1 MSEGGSGLVTLLFT
15 DLVGSTELLARA
27 GDEEAQRIFTS
38 HHRILTDAVTLHGGD
53 EVKWLGDG
61 LMVAFTSAA
70 DALSCAIAM
79 QQAARHPVGGVEL
92 SIRVGITVGEALRDA
107 TDYFG
112 TAVVKA
118 KRLCDRAEAGQ
129 ILCSELVTG
138 LLEGRPGFVFAPMG
152 ELALKGLPAPVPVY
166 EVRYEAG
173 VEASDPLSAPRNAL
187 QRQEWE
193 AALDAAKAV
202 STETPA
208 LDADRSDIEADAAW
222 WLGRL
227 DDCIAAR
234 ERAYRIYDE
243 LGNHRRAG
251 QCAVWLYEHHAFKAN
266 PAMAGAWLRRA
277 RRALADD
284 PHCAEHGALLLREAE
299 AAHGGGDLDRAH
311 ALASPV
317 IALGRSLRSAE
328 LEAEA
333 LQTVGRILI
342 DRGQIA
348 EGLGHLDE
356 AMLFAVEGRLLP
368 YSTGKVY
375 CSLIGA
381 CEELGDFDRAA
392 EWTEAT
398 ITWAQQHPFA
408 IFPGICRIH
417 RAVVLKR
424 RGALAEAVGE
434 AERACEELRDRHCA
448 NCAAA
453 YAEVGDIRRR
463 LGQLDRAEEAF
474 AEAQRLCGQPCGG
487 LALLRLAQGRTEVAL
502 AIITGCLRN
511 TRNPLA
517 RSALLPTLVHIA
529 IAAGDL
535 PGAADALRELEAV
548 TAEFQTRT
556 LRATTL
562 SARARLQL
570 ARGDAGD
577 ACETLR
583 EALDDWLALRVPYE
597 IATAHTLLGQAL
609 RQSGDDAGAAESFAA
624 ATELFEEIGA
634 QLDARRLDEAKP
646 VLPAGLTIREVEVLR
661 LVAAGMTNNEIAAAL
676 YLSVKTVSRHLSN
689 IFTKIDVT
697 SRAAAT
703 AFAFEHQLVETRR

>member
-1 MSEGGSGLVTLLFT
+1 
-15 DLVGSTELLARA
+15 VGSTELLARA

-38 HHRILTDAVTLHGGD
+38 HHQILTDAVTRYGGD

-61 LMVAFTSAA
+61 LMVAFSSAA

-92 SIRVGITVGEALRDA
+92 AIRVGITAGEALRDA

-112 TAVVKA
+112 TAVVTA

-129 ILCSELVTG
+129 ILCSKLVTG
-138 LLEGRPGFVFAPMG
+138 LLEGRPGFVFTPLG

-166 EVRYEAG
+166 EVRYEVT
-173 VEASDPLSAPRNAL
+173 VEASDRLAVAQSALGRH
-187 QRQEWE
+187 EWQ
-193 AALDAAKAV
+193 AAFDAGEGVPAETPELDA
-202 STETPA
+202 ER
-208 LDADRSDIEADAAW
+208 ADLVADAAW

-234 ERAYRIYDE
+234 ERAYRLFDE
-243 LGNHRRAG
+243 LGNQRRAG
-251 QCAVWLYEHHAFKAN
+251 GCAVWLYENYALKAS

-277 RRALADD
+277 HRALADD
-284 PHCAEHGALLLREAE
+284 PDCVEYGAMLLRDAE

-311 ALASPV
+311 ALAAHA
-317 IALGRSLRSAE
+317 IALGRALRSPD

-333 LQTVGRILI
+333 LQTAGRILI
-342 DRGQIA
+342 DQGQIT

-356 AMLFAVEGRLLP
+356 AMLFAVEGRLRP

-381 CEELGDFDRAA
+381 CEELGDYDRAA

-398 ITWAQQHPFA
+398 TTWARQHPFA

-417 RAVVLKR
+417 RAAVLKR
-424 RGALAEAVGE
+424 RGDLAEAEQE
-434 AERACEELRDRHCA
+434 AERACEELRTRHLP
-448 NCAAA
+448 NSAAA

-487 LALLRLAQGRTEVAL
+487 LALLRLAQGRPDTAL
-502 AIITGCLRN
+502 TIITGCLRN
-511 TRNPLA
+511 TKNPLA
-517 RSALLPTLVHIA
+517 RSWLLPSFVHIA
-529 IAAGDL
+529 IAGGEL
-535 PGAADALRELEAV
+535 AAARESLAELEGIVATFPVRALRAGVLLTRGRIELAEGHAV
-548 TAEFQTRT
+548 E
-556 LRATTL
+556 
-562 SARARLQL
+562 
-570 ARGDAGD
+570 

-583 EALDDWLALRVPYE
+583 QALDEWLALQVPYE
-597 IATAHTLLGQAL
+597 IATTHTLLGQAQS
-609 RQSGDDAGAAESFAA
+609 QSGDASGATESFAA
-624 ATELFEEIGA
+624 ATKLFDQIGA
-634 QLDARRLDEAKP
+634 ELDVRRLKETEP
-646 VLPAGLTIREVEVLR
+646 PLPAGLTTREVEVLR
-661 LVAAGMTNNEIAAAL
+661 LIAAGMTNNEIAAAL

-689 IFTKIDVT
+689 IFTKIGVT
-697 SRAAAT
+697 SRTAAT
-703 AFAFEHQLVETRR
+703 AFAFEHQLVETRQ

>member
-1 MSEGGSGLVTLLFT
+1 
-15 DLVGSTELLARA
+15 
-27 GDEEAQRIFTS
+27 
-38 HHRILTDAVTLHGGD
+38 
-53 EVKWLGDG
+53 
-61 LMVAFTSAA
+61 
-70 DALSCAIAM
+70 M
-79 QQAARHPVGGVEL
+79 QWPKPVVH
-92 SIRVGITVGEALRDA
+92 
-107 TDYFG
+107 
-112 TAVVKA
+112 
-118 KRLCDRAEAGQ
+118 
-129 ILCSELVTG
+129 
-138 LLEGRPGFVFAPMG
+138 
-152 ELALKGLPAPVPVY
+152 
-166 EVRYEAG
+166 EVRYEARA
-173 VEASDPLSAPRNAL
+173 VTSDPLAAVQDAL
-187 QRQEWE
+187 QRQDWE
-193 AALDAAKAV
+193 AAFTAAQAV
-202 STETPA
+202 SAETPE
-208 LDADRSDIEADAAW
+208 LEADRSEMMADAAW

-234 ERAYRIYDE
+234 ERAYRIFDE
-243 LGNHRRAG
+243 LGDHRRAG

-277 RRALADD
+277 RRALAHD

-311 ALASPV
+311 TMASQV
-317 IALGRSLRSAE
+317 IALGRTLRSPE

-342 DRGQIA
+342 DRGEIA

-356 AMLFAVEGRLLP
+356 AMLFAVEGRLRP

-375 CSLIGA
+375 CSLISA

-398 ITWAQQHPFA
+398 TRWAQQHPFA

-424 RGALAEAVGE
+424 RGALAEAARE
-434 AERACEELRDRHCA
+434 AERACEELHDRHLP

-453 YAEVGDIRRR
+453 HAEVGDIRRR

-517 RSALLPTLVHIA
+517 RSALLPTLVHVA
-529 IAAGDL
+529 IATGDL
-535 PGAADALRELEAV
+535 PGAADALSELEAI
-548 TAEFQTRT
+548 AGGFPTRT

-562 SARARLQL
+562 STRARLQL
-570 ARGDAGD
+570 AQGAAGE

-583 EALDDWLALRVPYE
+583 QALDDWLALRVPYE
-597 IATAHTLLGQAL
+597 IATVHTLRGQAL
-609 RQSGDDAGAAESFAA
+609 RQSGDGTGAAESFAA
-624 ATELFEEIGA
+624 ATKQFDQIGA
-634 QLDARRLDEAKP
+634 HLDARRVLHGVRPA
-646 VLPAGLTIREVEVLR
+646 LPAGLTMREVEVLR
-661 LVAAGMTNNEIAAAL
+661 LIAAGMTNNEIAASL

-703 AFAFEHQLVETRR
+703 AFAFENQLVETRQEAARPEAR